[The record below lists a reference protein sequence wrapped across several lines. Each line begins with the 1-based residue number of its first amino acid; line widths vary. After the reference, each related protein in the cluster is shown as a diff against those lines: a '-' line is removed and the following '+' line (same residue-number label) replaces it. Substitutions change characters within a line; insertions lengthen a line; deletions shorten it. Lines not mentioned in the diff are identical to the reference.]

1 MEQAPDKRSAGMKER
16 FFLFAIIV
24 YVFVALAFIAN
35 WYGGARMSHQEHVH
49 AP

>member
-1 MEQAPDKRSAGMKER
+1 MEQSPNEKSTGVKER

-24 YVFVALAFIAN
+24 YVFVAVAFFAN
-35 WYGGARMSHQEHVH
+35 WYGGTRVHHRVHVQ